1 MSTLEQRS
9 RSVQSEILD
18 DVAGD
23 VPALVVAA
31 PPGAGKSRLVVEVAG
46 RALDLGRS
54 VVVAAPTRSQVAEL
68 CVRLAD
74 AGRDVVVYGASGYSL
89 PAACTERGVQLSSRG
104 ERVVQALRRGCV
116 VVATVA
122 KLAATSHIDGLVDLL
137 VVDEAWQVPDY
148 VGLRLG
154 SVAARLC
161 LVGDPG
167 QIPPV
172 VRARIDRFA
181 SLPAGP
187 QVAFPAALVER
198 WPDRVARHHLVASR
212 RVPPET
218 AEVLTQIFYPEHDFG
233 SLAPR
238 ARLGLTRGTHCSATL
253 EQLATGA
260 TLVLALVEVAPV
272 RDGGALEE
280 RIAQV
285 ITDLVAEIIASAP
298 QRIGETGDGGDG
310 TDGGGSVARLDEGSI
325 GVVCGHIRQ
334 VAAVAGHL
342 ESRGVRGVRVETAE
356 RWQGLER
363 EIMIAWHPAGT
374 DEGSSS
380 FCVEAGRLCVMASR
394 HKLSCVIVAPSDVE
408 RRVLDVARAGRS
420 LVGRDEAY
428 DGAVANLALVDELRR
443 RDRVVRLTDEGE
455 ELQGERPLAG

>member
-1 MSTLEQRS
+1 MSTLEERS
-9 RSVQSEILD
+9 RVVQSEILG
-18 DVAGD
+18 DVAGA

-46 RALDLGRS
+46 RALELGRS

-89 PAACTERGVQLSSRG
+89 PSACTERGVQLSTRG
-104 ERVVQALRRGCV
+104 DRVVQALADGSV

-122 KLAATSHIDGLVDLL
+122 KLAATNHIDGLVDLL

-154 SVAARLC
+154 SVATRLC

-172 VRARIDRFA
+172 VRARIERFA
-181 SLPAGP
+181 ALPAGP

-218 AEVLTQIFYPEHDFG
+218 AEILTQIFYPEHDFG

-238 ARLGLTRGTHCSATL
+238 ARLALAPAAHCSAAL
-253 EQLATGA
+253 EQLGRGA
-260 TLVLALVEVAPV
+260 TLLLALVEVAPGHEQ
-272 RDGGALEE
+272 GGLEE
-280 RIAQV
+280 SIAQA
-285 ITDLVAEIIASAP
+285 ITDLVVEILARTT
-298 QRIGETGDGGDG
+298 QRIDEASGADDGA
-310 TDGGGSVARLDEGSI
+310 TLDEGSI

-334 VAAVAGHL
+334 VTAVAGHL

-374 DEGSSS
+374 DEGSSG
-380 FCVEAGRLCVMASR
+380 FGVEAGRLCVMTSR
-394 HKLSCVIVAPSDVE
+394 HKLGCVVVAPSDIE
-408 RRVLDVARAGRS
+408 RRILDVARGGRS
-420 LVGRDEAY
+420 LVGRDETY
-428 DGAVANLALVDELRR
+428 DGAVANLALFDELRR
-443 RDRVVRLTDEGE
+443 RSRIVH
-455 ELQGERPLAG
+455 LANTSGA